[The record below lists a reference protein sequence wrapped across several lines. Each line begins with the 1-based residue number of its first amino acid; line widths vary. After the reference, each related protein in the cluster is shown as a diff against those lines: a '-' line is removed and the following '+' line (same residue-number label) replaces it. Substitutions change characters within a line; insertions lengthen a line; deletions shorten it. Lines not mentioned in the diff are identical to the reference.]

1 MKGNAG
7 RKKKLFISVLYEDY
21 QEYGSAFRLW
31 ANSESKLSD
40 TLMAVS
46 KSLDYSIEN
55 LKSIVSIPFKRKG
68 SILCRLGSKIYFSLV
83 QHDISLM
90 YDLNVSIS

>member
-1 MKGNAG
+1 MNRDCFFRERNPKQ
-7 RKKKLFISVLYEDY
+7 KKHKILLFSVLYEDY

-55 LKSIVSIPFKRKG
+55 LKAIVSTPYKRKA
-68 SILCRLGSKIYFSLV
+68 R
-83 QHDISLM
+83 
-90 YDLNVSIS
+90 N